1 MTGFLLTG
9 SMLKAGKKSLL
20 AINAV
25 LWAIPGVII
34 STKGILAYSTTV
46 AGCNKILYLI
56 AGSLLTLVF
65 FLFIFSKITKKYTDR
80 ILRLPDEKNSV
91 FMIMNLKGYI
101 MFAFM
106 ITLGIVLKSIHTV
119 PIEFFAFFYCGLGPA
134 LLYAAM
140 KFCCKIKTLAQ

>member
-1 MTGFLLTG
+1 MTRFLSAG
-9 SMLKAGKKSLL
+9 STLKAGKKSLI

-34 STKGILAYSTTV
+34 STKGILAYSTV
-46 AGCNKILYLI
+46 DGCNKVLYLI
-56 AGSLLTLVF
+56 AGSLLNLVF

-80 ILRLPDEKNSV
+80 ILQLPDEKNSV
-91 FMIMNLKGYI
+91 FMIMNLKGYL

-106 ITLGIVLKSIHTV
+106 IILGLVLKSIHSV

-134 LLYAAM
+134 LLYAAI
-140 KFCCKIKTLAQ
+140 KFSCKIKTLAQ

>member
-9 SMLKAGKKSLL
+9 STLKAGKKSLL

-34 STKGILAYSTTV
+34 STKGILAYSTV
-46 AGCNKILYLI
+46 DGCNKVLYLI

-80 ILRLPDEKNSV
+80 ILQLPDEKNSV
-91 FMIMNLKGYI
+91 FMIMNLKGYL

-106 ITLGIVLKSIHTV
+106 ITLGLVLKSIHSV

-134 LLYAAM
+134 LLYVAI
-140 KFCCKIKTLAQ
+140 KFSCKIKTLAQ